1 MGLFLLLLT
10 FFSQANFANTCVPN
24 IANIYKAG
32 SYSYLH
38 MTPEKEQE
46 RERLFDALV
55 ATSTPVIIQIEQKY
69 ATGKVIQQIEG
80 IVVCMNTD
88 PTSGERLFNFL
99 QSRVK
104 IFHNDLPVK
113 NIRSIQFDKD
123 LFNTSPQPPSTEKDF
138 IVTIDVVPVADLKIN
153 LSFFKNNHLDSKLEI
168 SPLQKEGE
176 DSFVYVMQKNPAI
189 KLYKIFVDK
198 DNFITKMVFENGGYF
213 NDLKKYLGEGLFHR
227 NYRLLE

>member
-10 FFSQANFANTCVPN
+10 FFSEANFANTCVPN
-24 IANIYKAG
+24 LANIYKAG

-46 RERLFDALV
+46 REKLFDALA
-55 ATSTPVIIQIEQKY
+55 ATSTPAIIQVEQQY
-69 ATGKVIQQIEG
+69 GTGKIIQQIEG
-80 IVVCMNTD
+80 IVVCLNAN
-88 PTSGERLFNFL
+88 PNGHRFFNFL

-104 IFHNDLPVK
+104 IFHNDLPVQ
-113 NIRSIQFDKD
+113 NVRLIQFDKD
-123 LFNTSPQPPSTEKDF
+123 LFNTSPQPPSPEKDF
-138 IVTIDVVPVADLKIN
+138 VVTIDIAPITDLKIN
-153 LSFFKNNHLDSKLEI
+153 LSFFINNHLDSKHEV
-168 SPLQKEGE
+168 SSLQKEGE

-198 DNFITKMVFENGGYF
+198 DNFITKMVFENATYF
-213 NDLKKYLGEGLFHR
+213 NDLKKYLGDGLFNR